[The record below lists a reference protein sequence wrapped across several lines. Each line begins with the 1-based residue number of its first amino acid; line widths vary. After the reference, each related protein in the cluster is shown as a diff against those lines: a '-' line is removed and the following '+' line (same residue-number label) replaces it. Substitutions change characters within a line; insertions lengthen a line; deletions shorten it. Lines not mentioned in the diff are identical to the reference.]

1 MKIQSTELAKIISG
15 AHAGSDVAINGIC
28 TDTRN
33 LKKGDLFFALSGP
46 NFDGHHFVDEAIKK
60 GATAAVVSKKTA
72 AAITIIKVD
81 DVKHALGD
89 VASYWRSQFAGPVV
103 AITGSNGKTT
113 VKEMIAAI
121 MMQRGKTLST
131 QGNFNNDIGLP
142 LTLLRLSP
150 NEDQFAVIEMGANH
164 VGEIAYLTHLTCPD
178 VAVVTNVSDAH
189 LEGFGSRDNIA
200 QAKSEIFSGLRK
212 HGVAVVNADDP
223 YIKVFKEK
231 AVSHKTL
238 TFGFAQNADVRATSV
253 KSFSYGSDNAFGTH
267 VKLETPMGEMQFDLP
282 LPGHHNV
289 MNALAATAAC
299 CILNFSV
306 ENIIQGLQSTRAV
319 TGRLEIKS
327 GVHGIRLIDDTYNA
341 NPASFRAAIDVLA
354 CSKTYKIIVIGE
366 MAELGEDTEN
376 LHCTVGMMAKEAN
389 INALYAVGESG
400 KVTAKSFGLG
410 GACFANQEELIAAL
424 KNDIKVRD
432 SEKITILVKG
442 SRSSRMEKVINALL
456 ASGDSAVGHGGSFVL
471 QSAVGG

>member
-1 MKIQSTELAKIISG
+1 MKIQFAELAKIMG
-15 AHAGSDVAINGIC
+15 GVHVGDDVAIDNIC

-33 LKKGDLFFALSGP
+33 LQKGDLFFSLSGP
-46 NFDGHHFVDEAIKK
+46 NFDGHHFVDDAIKK
-60 GATAAVVSKKTA
+60 GAIAAVVSKKTEA
-72 AAITIIKVD
+72 TTTIQVN
-81 DVKHALGD
+81 DVKQALGD
-89 VASYWRSQFAGPVV
+89 MAGYWRSQFSGPVV

-113 VKEMIAAI
+113 VKEMISAI
-121 MMQRGKTLST
+121 MMQCGRTLST

-200 QAKSEIFSGLRK
+200 QAKSEIFSGLREQ
-212 HGVAVVNADDP
+212 GVAVVNADDP
-223 YIKVFKEK
+223 YIEVFKNK
-231 AVSHKTL
+231 AASHKIL

-253 KSFSYGSDNAFGTH
+253 KSFSYDSDPTFGTH
-267 VKLETPMGEMQFDLP
+267 VTLETPIGKMQFDLP

-299 CILNFSV
+299 CALRFSV
-306 ENIIQGLQSTRAV
+306 ESIIQGLQSISAV
-319 TGRLEIKS
+319 IGRLEIKH

-354 CSKTYKIIVIGE
+354 CSNAYKIIVIGD

-376 LHCTVGMMAKEAN
+376 LHRSVGVMAKKAN
-389 INALYAVGESG
+389 IDALYAVGDSG
-400 KVTAKSFGLG
+400 KVTAQSFGSG
-410 GACFANQEELIAAL
+410 GTCFAHQEELILVL
-424 KNDIKVRD
+424 KNDIKIRNT
-432 SEKITILVKG
+432 EKITILVKG
-442 SRSSRMEKVINALL
+442 SRSSRMEKVINALV
-456 ASGDSAVGHGGSFVL
+456 ASGDSAVGG
-471 QSAVGG
+471 